1 MPAYPFQHSH
11 PAFFCKKA
19 ADDIIS
25 IFLRVLCCKVHKPN
39 FDCMFNVQAHFQH
52 QMPQVHIQS
61 RQLLQICKI
70 QILVHSLPLA
80 FYAFFVVCAVGCKL
94 HVIIIILQKIHCFF
108 FRSLPECDAFD
119 AIGHS
124 FATIAIGGF
133 STHDAS
139 IGYFDS
145 PTINTIIAIFL
156 LISGCNYGLHFSLLS
171 GRSLKVYWRDPEFR
185 MFIGVQFTLVVICT
199 LVLWFHNVYSSALM
213 TINQAFFQVVSMA
226 TTAGFTTDSIARWP
240 LFLPVLLLCSAFI
253 GGCAG
258 STGGGLKVIRILLL
272 FKQGNRELKRLVHP
286 NAVYSI
292 KLGNRALPERILEA
306 VWGFFSAY
314 ALVFIVSMLAIIAT
328 GVDDFSAFASVVATL
343 NNLGPGLGVVAD
355 NFTSMNPVAK
365 WILIANML
373 FGRLEVFTLL
383 VLFTPTFWRE

>member
-1 MPAYPFQHSH
+1 MQQRRPVRRALLSVSDKAGIVEFAQALSARGVELLSTGGTARLLADKGLPVTEVSDYTGFPEMMDGRVKTLHPKVHGGILGRRGQDDGIMQQHGIAPIDMVVVNLYPFAQTV
-11 PAFFCKKA
+11 AREGC
-19 ADDIIS
+19 
-25 IFLRVLCCKVHKPN
+25 
-39 FDCMFNVQAHFQH
+39 
-52 QMPQVHIQS
+52 
-61 RQLLQICKI
+61 
-70 QILVHSLPLA
+70 SL
-80 FYAFFVVCAVGCKL
+80 
-94 HVIIIILQKIHCFF
+94 
-108 FRSLPECDAFD
+108 EDAFD

-139 IGYFDS
+139 VGYFNS
-145 PTINTIIAIFL
+145 PMINSIIAIFL

-171 GRSLKVYWRDPEFR
+171 GRSLKVYWRDPEFG
-185 MFIGVQFTLVVICT
+185 MFIGVQLTLVIVCT
-199 LVLWFHNVYSSALM
+199 LVLWLHNVYGSVL
-213 TINQAFFQVVSMA
+213 TTLNQAFFQVVSMA

-314 ALVFIVSMLAIIAT
+314 ALVFIISMLAIIAT

-355 NFTSMNPVAK
+355 NFSSMKPVD
-365 WILIANML
+365 
-373 FGRLEVFTLL
+373 
-383 VLFTPTFWRE
+383 

>member
-1 MPAYPFQHSH
+1 
-11 PAFFCKKA
+11 
-19 ADDIIS
+19 
-25 IFLRVLCCKVHKPN
+25 
-39 FDCMFNVQAHFQH
+39 
-52 QMPQVHIQS
+52 
-61 RQLLQICKI
+61 
-70 QILVHSLPLA
+70 
-80 FYAFFVVCAVGCKL
+80 
-94 HVIIIILQKIHCFF
+94 
-108 FRSLPECDAFD
+108 
-119 AIGHS
+119 
-124 FATIAIGGF
+124 
-133 STHDAS
+133 
-139 IGYFDS
+139 
-145 PTINTIIAIFL
+145 
-156 LISGCNYGLHFSLLS
+156 
-171 GRSLKVYWRDPEFR
+171 
-185 MFIGVQFTLVVICT
+185 
-199 LVLWFHNVYSSALM
+199 
-213 TINQAFFQVVSMA
+213 SMA

>member
-1 MPAYPFQHSH
+1 QMLQWFGGMGIIVLAVAILPILGVGGMQLYRAEMPGPLKDNKMRPRIAETAKTLWLIY
-11 PAFFCKKA
+11 
-19 ADDIIS
+19 
-25 IFLRVLCCKVHKPN
+25 VLLTVAC
-39 FDCMFNVQAHFQH
+39 A
-52 QMPQVHIQS
+52 
-61 RQLLQICKI
+61 
-70 QILVHSLPLA
+70 LA
-80 FYAFFVVCAVGCKL
+80 LWFAGM
-94 HVIIIILQKIHCFF
+94 
-108 FRSLPECDAFD
+108 DAFD

-185 MFIGVQFTLVVICT
+185 MFIGVQFSLVVICT